1 MVKSDDRK
9 SRKLSPV
16 VVAAELRAV
25 HAGVGRAVGRKIGQ
39 LARVSFSGWNQV
51 KRYDPEGLRSPGG
64 ERRLENREGVLISDL
79 ATGDVR

>member
-25 HAGVGRAVGRKIGQ
+25 HAGVGRAVGRRHLVHEI
-39 LARVSFSGWNQV
+39 SGKWSKSWEDIPGRV
-51 KRYDPEGLRSPGG
+51 KRLHCHGAD
-64 ERRLENREGVLISDL
+64 
-79 ATGDVR
+79 A